1 MLSPRPLILLLL
13 LTGCVPQQNVG
24 GVIEDTAI
32 IETIKTEQESLKT
45 TNGDY
50 EQISKATV
58 GNYEYEVHVYKTPT
72 GEKGYT
78 VYLRETRADGVY
90 EKVEAHGV
98 EAKNRIKD
106 WYLKEEIKTA
116 TTTR

>member
-1 MLSPRPLILLLL
+1 M
-13 LTGCVPQQNVG
+13 LTGCVPQQSVG

-45 TNGDY
+45 TKGEY
-50 EQISKATV
+50 EQKGKTAID
-58 GNYEYEVHVYKTPT
+58 NYEYEVHVYKTPK

-78 VYLRETRADGVY
+78 IYLRETRVDGVY
-90 EKVEAHGV
+90 EKVEAVGAEDQYRV
-98 EAKNRIKD
+98 RD
-106 WYLKEEIKTA
+106 WYLKDEIKTA